1 MSDREL
7 AEWLRSLRRM
17 SQEEVDRR
25 ERVRDISRGYYQ
37 NRELVVHHGH
47 GESRH

>member
-7 AEWLRSLRRM
+7 AEWLRSLRRL

-25 ERVRDISRGYYQ
+25 ETVRSIARGYYQ
-37 NRELVVHHGH
+37 NRELVVHHSSE
-47 GESRH
+47 ESRH

>member
-1 MSDREL
+1 MSDREW
-7 AEWLRSLRRM
+7 AEWLRSLRRL

-37 NRELVVHHGH
+37 NREMVTHHSAE
-47 GESRH
+47 ESRH